1 MLVGIRPKAVVALGF
16 VLLAVP
22 LAACGGTITDKGY
35 IAATIEVSVAEER
48 ANVNVPVMLST

>member
-1 MLVGIRPKAVVALGF
+1 MLVGIIPKAVVALGF

-22 LAACGGTITDKGY
+22 LAAYGGTITDKGY
-35 IAATIEVSVAEER
+35 IAATIEASVAEER

>member
-35 IAATIEVSVAEER
+35 IAATIEASVA
-48 ANVNVPVMLST
+48 